1 MVPFIV
7 FDQLLS
13 FTLEPVVQKL
23 DLFKFKILIKLEN
36 VKIEI
41 LSIFGADWLFK
52 GVSLDSMVQ
61 YFLASLDLDL
71 QNSEKSEWMIE
82 KHAKISVK
90 SGLGLGFLW
99 SKEANSMLG
108 KVKFNSAL

>member
-41 LSIFGADWLFK
+41 LSIFGADWNIQGRLT
-52 GVSLDSMVQ
+52 GQ
-61 YFLASLDLDL
+61 YGPIFP
-71 QNSEKSEWMIE
+71 
-82 KHAKISVK
+82 
-90 SGLGLGFLW
+90 GFLGFRP
-99 SKEANSMLG
+99 SE
-108 KVKFNSAL
+108 